1 LLDNRF
7 ECKEG
12 EWLSAEESLDY
23 LGMEISMDDDYIYLS
38 MSKYISSTL
47 KLLEF
52 EDLKERATPISHE
65 IFSSKPL
72 DYKLRKKFMTA
83 VGCLGWLV
91 NTGRPDVAFAHSR
104 IAQHMA
110 NPTESAFD
118 AVKHCFG
125 YLKGAKDFAL
135 RAPLYS
141 DKTVA
146 LRKDSTPTTWE
157 FFCDSDFGGNHEE
170 QNKRRN
176 QNGYIATQNDA
187 PVDWASKVSS
197 VAFAHP
203 DIGEAHADISSG
215 AAEIYSAAN
224 ATYNILALSYSTDE
238 MGISFPSPVDLQMDN
253 STAEVFVNDT
263 AYKTKLKHID
273 VRQKWVQTLRDKNIL
288 CPVHVDTKDNT
299 ADLFTKILGKQDFT
313 RLRSMVMKP
322 KKTSI

>member
-1 LLDNRF
+1 
-7 ECKEG
+7 
-12 EWLSAEESLDY
+12 
-23 LGMEISMDDDYIYLS
+23 MEISIDDDYIYLS
-38 MSKYISSTL
+38 MAKYISTTL
-47 KLLEF
+47 KMLEF
-52 EDLKERATPISHE
+52 DDLKEKPTPITQE
-65 IFSSKPL
+65 IHASEPL

-110 NPTESAFD
+110 NPTASAMN
-118 AVKHCFG
+118 AVKHVFG
-125 YLKGAKDFAL
+125 YLKGAKDFTL
-135 RAPLYS
+135 RAPLYTEKS
-141 DKTVA
+141 LT
-146 LRKDSTPTTWE
+146 LRPDSKPTTWE
-157 FFCDSDFGGNHEE
+157 FYCDSDFGGNHEE

-176 QNGYIATQNDA
+176 QNGYIASQNDA

-215 AAEIYSAAN
+215 AAEIYAAAN

-238 MGISFPSPVDLQMDN
+238 MGISFPKPIELQMDN

-273 VRQKWVQTLRDKNIL
+273 VRQKWVQTLRDKSIL
-288 CPVHVDTKDNT
+288 RPIHVDTKDNS
-299 ADLFTKILGKQDFT
+299 ADLFTKILGKQDFI
-313 RLRSMVMKP
+313 RLRDMIMKQKP
-322 KKTSI
+322 SI